1 MDTSQEPPV
10 VRLRRLIGFL
20 SRARR
25 EKKLCIL
32 TIIATRSN
40 AWLSVLHNVLDC
52 FVMGRDAYKPDTQ
65 KNKRAADN
73 LQRHDRF
80 FE

>member
-1 MDTSQEPPV
+1 M
-10 VRLRRLIGFL
+10 GFL
-20 SRARR
+20 ARARR

-40 AWLSVLHNVLDC
+40 AWLSALYNVLDC
-52 FVMGRDAYKPDTQ
+52 FAMGRAAYKPDTG

-73 LQRHDRF
+73 LHNGKTGSLNNVQLISSIAI
-80 FE
+80 